1 MVHTDNDPHT
11 HVVRERERER
21 DFMQLIDNTNRILF
35 GGVWPCGWALLCL
48 VVCSLISYIRTFDS
62 DSFTTNERRS
72 ISRISSLY

>member
-35 GGVWPCGWALLCL
+35 GGVWVAVWLGCVVFGCL
-48 VVCSLISYIRTFDS
+48 FID
-62 DSFTTNERRS
+62 
-72 ISRISSLY
+72 